1 MNNFKKFSSLKERNH
16 VSPDATRVRWYE
28 WINEKI
34 TEADNASTFGGKRLL
49 GVTDKGNPIWVTM
62 TIERDTLEMYISL
75 SHDMK
80 TIRNAKLCPR
90 KITVG
95 NNETMPRL
103 DHAMRPA
110 TKQDHG
116 EVTQRTLDYIQKL
129 IDLNESKIHYTNGQ
143 CNSLMF
149 LKTAHCIYNGSTEK
163 GKFRARDLLDSWNL
177 PKGSYF
183 IVD

>member
-1 MNNFKKFSSLKERNH
+1 MNNFKKFASTEERYH

-28 WINEKI
+28 CINEKI

-49 GVTDKGNPIWVTM
+49 GTTDKGNPMWVTM
-62 TIERDTLEMYISL
+62 TINRDTLDMKIEL

-80 TIRNAKLCPR
+80 TIRKSNLCPR
-90 KITVG
+90 KVTVG

-116 EVTQRTLDYIQKL
+116 AVTQRTLDYIQKL
-129 IDLNESKIHYTNGQ
+129 INFNESKIHYTNGK

>member
-1 MNNFKKFSSLKERNH
+1 MNNFKKFSSTKERYH

-80 TIRNAKLCPR
+80 TIRKSNLCPR
-90 KITVG
+90 KVTVG

-116 EVTQRTLDYIQKL
+116 AVTQRTLDYIQKL
-129 IDLNESKIHYTNGQ
+129 IDFNESKIHYTNGK

-163 GKFRARDLLDSWNL
+163 GKFRARDLLDTWNL

>member
-1 MNNFKKFSSLKERNH
+1 MNNFKKFSSVKERYH

-49 GVTDKGNPIWVTM
+49 GITDKGNPIWVTM
-62 TIERDTLEMYISL
+62 TIKRDTLDMKIEL

-80 TIRNAKLCPR
+80 TIRKSNLCPR
-90 KITVG
+90 KVTVG

-103 DHAMRPA
+103 EHAMRPA

-116 EVTQRTLDYIQKL
+116 AVTQRTLDYIQKL
-129 IDLNESKIHYTNGQ
+129 IDFNESKIHYTNGK

-183 IVD
+183 SVD